1 VGCSVWGQLVVGVTS
16 YFEFVTTLFG
26 WIAYDAFWRVLADS
40 GIVYIPFLII
50 LFTNVVSSRRAGD
63 DEGSAAVQSLKKS
76 ETDIVLAIAVLF
88 LAAVPFSSVNLAEM
102 QYVRPQLDCA
112 VRDAIANGEP
122 GVVNGANTNTS
133 FDATLQTLSGREGRI
148 PIWWGFVHVL
158 TKSVISASIAG
169 IPCTGDVA
177 AVELRLEN
185 DHIDDPRLQK
195 ELNEFMMDCYM
206 PSVSQFYRLD
216 QGALSP
222 AELDSIGYLGSDYF
236 LNTGAYYPSF
246 YSKKARANWAF
257 DPVRDAGFEFE
268 QADGGHPTCDQWWTS
283 AANGLRTRL
292 YGSINQDARE
302 EYVSNPNALIRL
314 FYPAL
319 NQAQREDVLLRKFL
333 AIRNTQSN
341 VSGFSNH
348 AVSYEPGFGEVYQTN
363 RQNGLDIFRSFDLAT
378 GDLVA
383 DMGTSAMAGLG
394 TLIGAPGHLA
404 AGVAAREGS
413 TIFLSL
419 ILLVFVAV
427 LPFLMV
433 FSLYRLQKL
442 MTFTIVFFGLHFFY
456 VLWGLAFWI
465 DNHIIT
471 ALLDGGF
478 EPIYNPIQQT
488 IVLWS
493 QRLLYL
499 AFPIFWIS
507 AIAWTGVYVG
517 GAITQGFSNLST
529 SPTGAMQSGGNMVGS
544 AATSVATKGVGRG
557 LKAVGK

>member
-1 VGCSVWGQLVVGVTS
+1 MGVSS
-16 YFEFVTTLFG
+16 YFEFVTTLFS
-26 WIAYDAFWRVLADS
+26 WIVYDSFWRVLADS
-40 GIVYIPFLII
+40 GIVYIPFII
-50 LFTNVVSSRRAGD
+50 IIFTNIVSSRRAGD

-76 ETDIVLAIAVLF
+76 ETDVVLAIAVLF
-88 LAAVPFSSVNLAEM
+88 LAAVPFSTVNLAEM

-122 GVVNGANTNTS
+122 GVISGANTNTT
-133 FDATLQTLSGREGRI
+133 FDETLQTLSGREGRI
-148 PIWWGFVHVL
+148 PIWWGFIHVL
-158 TKSVISASIAG
+158 TKSVVSASVAG

-216 QGALSP
+216 QGALTQ
-222 AELDSIGYLGSDYF
+222 AQLDSISYIGSDYF
-236 LNTGAYYPSF
+236 LNTAAYYPRF

-257 DPVRDAGFEFE
+257 DPVRDAGYEFE
-268 QADGGHPTCDQWWTS
+268 QADGGHPTCDQWWS
-283 AANGLRTRL
+283 NAPNGLRARL
-292 YGSINQDARE
+292 YASIDQRSRE
-302 EYVSNPNALIRL
+302 EYVSNAGALIRL
-314 FYPAL
+314 TFPAL
-319 NQAQREDVLLRKFL
+319 SQTQREDVLLRKYV

-341 VSGFSNH
+341 VSGFNNH
-348 AVSYEPGFGEVYQTN
+348 AVTYEPGFGEVYQTN
-363 RQNGLDIFRSFDLAT
+363 RQDGLGVFRSFDLAT

-383 DMGTSAMAGLG
+383 DLGTNVMAGLG

-442 MTFTIVFFGLHFFY
+442 LTFTLVFFGLHFFY
-456 VLWGLAFWI
+456 VLWGVAFWV
-465 DNHIIT
+465 DNHIIA
-471 ALLDGGF
+471 ALMDGGF
-478 EPIYNPIQQT
+478 SPIANPLQQT

-493 QRLLYL
+493 QRFLYMVFPFVWLTALGWVGVHANGL
-499 AFPIFWIS
+499 AS
-507 AIAWTGVYVG
+507 QAVDRLNA
-517 GAITQGFSNLST
+517 GASG
-529 SPTGAMQSGGNMVGS
+529 PMAAGGNVVGR
-544 AATSVATKGVGRG
+544 AATTAVSKGAGKVAKVAR
-557 LKAVGK
+557 

>member
-1 VGCSVWGQLVVGVTS
+1 MGVSS

-26 WIAYDAFWRVLADS
+26 WIVYDAFWRVLADS

-88 LAAVPFSSVNLAEM
+88 LAAVPFSTVNLAEM

-122 GVVNGANTNTS
+122 GVVSGANTNTT
-133 FDATLQTLSGREGRI
+133 FDETLQTLSGRQGRI

-158 TKSVISASIAG
+158 TKSVVSASIAG

-216 QGALSP
+216 QGALTQP
-222 AELDSIGYLGSDYF
+222 ELDSIGYLGSSYF
-236 LNTGAYYPSF
+236 VNTAAYYPTF
-246 YSKKARANWAF
+246 YSKKARPGWAF
-257 DPVRDAGFEFE
+257 DPVRDAGYEFE
-268 QADGGHPTCDQWWTS
+268 QADGGHPTCDQWWGS

-292 YGSINQDARE
+292 YASIDQETRD
-302 EYVSNPNALIRL
+302 EYVSSPNALIRL

-333 AIRNTQSN
+333 AIKNTQSN

-348 AVSYEPGFGEVYQTN
+348 AVSYEPAFGEVYRAN
-363 RQNGLDIFRSFDLAT
+363 RQDGLGMFRSFDLAT
-378 GDLVA
+378 GNLVA
-383 DMGTSAMAGLG
+383 DMGTNAMAGLG
-394 TLIGAPGHLA
+394 TLISAPGHIA

-419 ILLVFVAV
+419 ILLVFVSV

-442 MTFTIVFFGLHFFY
+442 MTFTVVFFGLHFFY

-488 IVLWS
+488 IVVWS

-507 AIAWTGVYVG
+507 AVAWTGVYVG
-517 GAITQGFSNLST
+517 GGAMNAFGNMNNAS
-529 SPTGAMQSGGNMVGS
+529 TGAMRAGGDMAGS
-544 AATSVATKGVGRG
+544 AATTVATKGAARG
-557 LKAVGK
+557 LRAVKK